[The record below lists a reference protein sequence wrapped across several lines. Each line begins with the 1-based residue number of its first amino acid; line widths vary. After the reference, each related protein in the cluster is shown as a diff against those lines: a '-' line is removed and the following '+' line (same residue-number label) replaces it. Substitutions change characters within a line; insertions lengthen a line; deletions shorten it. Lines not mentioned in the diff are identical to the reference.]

1 MKRTIPLALLALTA
15 ACQDAVSP
23 TSPATVDAPVAAAAR
38 ADRQDIPDQYIV
50 VLNRGAGDVAAMV
63 DRLAASA
70 NARVLFRYTDVLQ
83 GFAARMSP
91 EAAAAL

>member
-1 MKRTIPLALLALTA
+1 MKRTIPLALLALAA

-23 TSPATVDAPVAAAAR
+23 TSPATVDAPVIAAAR
-38 ADRQDIPDQYIV
+38 ADRRDIPDQYIV

-91 EAAAAL
+91 EA